1 MFKQQASA
9 SRRVAT
15 PLPPFSW
22 HTLTTS
28 EVSDHFGI
36 DPLSGLSS
44 AEAQHRLAQFGPNR
58 TSQEWRETIWAI
70 FLEEVREPMILLLL
84 VTGVFY
90 VVWGSLTDALTI
102 IAVMLTL
109 VSIEVFNEYR
119 AKRAIAAL
127 HQLAEPM
134 APLRRDGRSVEVPT
148 EAVVPGD
155 VLLLQAGR
163 RIPAD
168 ARLLEASRL
177 AVDESALT
185 GESLPVEKE
194 SAPALPGNVP
204 LAERHN
210 LVFAGTTITRG
221 LGTALVV
228 ATGMATELGRVA
240 GLARAVKPPRT
251 PLQQSMRELTRWLIW
266 LAVGLGLPLE
276 VKTAIATYRAEMDTL
291 ADFFAEC
298 CTVEKHAMAT
308 ARELYT
314 RYTLWCEDNGE
325 RPERQKAFGMRLS
338 ERGFRRVKNSIIIW
352 HGVGLI
358 R

>member
-58 TSQEWRETIWAI
+58 TSQERRETIWAI

-221 LGTALVV
+221 RGAALVV

-291 ADFFAEC
+291 ADFLGIQ
-298 CTVEKHAMAT
+298 K
-308 ARELYT
+308 EL
-314 RYTLWCEDNGE
+314 R
-325 RPERQKAFGMRLS
+325 
-338 ERGFRRVKNSIIIW
+338 
-352 HGVGLI
+352 I